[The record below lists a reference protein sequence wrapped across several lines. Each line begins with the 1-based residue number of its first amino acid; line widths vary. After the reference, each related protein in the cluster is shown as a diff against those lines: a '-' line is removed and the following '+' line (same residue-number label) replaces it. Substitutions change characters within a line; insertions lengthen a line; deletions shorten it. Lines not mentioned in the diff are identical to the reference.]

1 MTARPPRPMTAAS
14 STMAV
19 AAVRAAAGRA
29 RRRAVTV
36 AVGLGA
42 IGAVIG
48 AVGLWRRGPAGAP
61 PVVLGPAVDGGG
73 AVGADAGPAPCDT
86 LAACGARC
94 AAAPED
100 LDACVGAADRART
113 AVGAARDLAG
123 ARARYRAL
131 CRATGDPA
139 ICTRLALTTGL
150 LADRAA
156 APDWLDPATAPAGL
170 LTAACRADG
179 DRGLL
184 ACAAIELLA
193 IAVPDPAAVAARL
206 AGCPQGAAA
215 CAATIARDRCERD
228 ELPEACY
235 LATLA
240 PTTGDWAR
248 DRLATA
254 CRAGSDPL
262 VCHYGWLASR
272 ADGDLLVACSDIET
286 EPSLAPACLARARQ
300 STARQRYY
308 LARAC
313 ALGACDELPEAGA
326 TATLERACAADQ
338 LNACA
343 RLLARPVGKAG
354 AAARAAVLARAVALA
369 PDVDLAAPALPPTA
383 SRPSY
388 EACRYGAVAAC
399 DAVVAA
405 LPPSSPLRA
414 DLAAYAAR
422 LRSPFTP

>member
-1 MTARPPRPMTAAS
+1 MTARSPAPMMATS
-14 STMAV
+14 STPAV
-19 AAVRAAAGRA
+19 AAVRAAAARA
-29 RRRAVTV
+29 RRRAVAV
-36 AVGLGA
+36 AIGLGA

-48 AVGLWRRGPAGAP
+48 AIGLRRRGSAGEP
-61 PVVLGPAVDGGG
+61 PVALGLADGGVS
-73 AVGADAGPAPCDT
+73 VGADAGPAPCDS

-94 AAAPED
+94 AAAPGD

-139 ICTRLALTTGL
+139 TCTRLALTTGL

-215 CAATIARDRCERD
+215 ACAAAIARDRCERD

-235 LATLA
+235 LAALA
-240 PTTGDWAR
+240 PTTGEWAR
-248 DRLATA
+248 GRLAAA

-343 RLLARPVGKAG
+343 RLLARPIGKAG
-354 AAARAAVLARAVALA
+354 AAARAAVLARAAALA

-405 LPPSSPLRA
+405 LPPSSLRA